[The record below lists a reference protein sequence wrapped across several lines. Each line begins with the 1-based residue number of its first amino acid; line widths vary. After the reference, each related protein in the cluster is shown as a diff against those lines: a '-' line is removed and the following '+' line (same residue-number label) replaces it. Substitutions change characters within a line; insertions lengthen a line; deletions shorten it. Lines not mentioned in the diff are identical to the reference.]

1 MTSNEKTCKFIRLI
15 REMKV
20 KIVVKCFYILSRMFK
35 INKAEHIECW
45 QGCQATRTF
54 SHCLWE

>member
-1 MTSNEKTCKFIRLI
+1 MTSNEKICNFIRLI

-20 KIVVKCFYILSRMFK
+20 KIVVKCFYILSTMFK
-35 INKAEHIECW
+35 INKAEHIKCW

-54 SHCLWE
+54 SHC